1 MGHNSDDD
9 RLLIRLHLDWFRRT
23 GVSPETIKP
32 RRNLLNRLASA
43 LPNGLRD
50 ATEQDLDE
58 WQSALMN
65 TPKSDGDLRD
75 IGTIA
80 GYTSH
85 CRRFFQWALLNEHVQ
100 RDPSLRLPVPR
111 VPRGKP
117 RPIPTEDL
125 QVALACA
132 PEPIKTWLLLAACM
146 GLRCMEIAAIK
157 GQDIHDIDGRLFLD
171 GMGKGQK
178 AFRLPIPPDVVDALR
193 PHMRAKGPLFRTPTG
208 RATNPHDVS
217 KTTADWFRS
226 IGMPYAM
233 HQLRHWFATYFYQST
248 KDVLMLREV
257 MRHESLRTSQIYAQ
271 TTTEAA
277 TAAMDQLGGR
287 LRPKAT
293 RRRAKPAPP
302 NEPGGVA
309 AA

>member
-1 MGHNSDDD
+1 MGTITDDD
-9 RLLIRLHLDWFRRT
+9 RELIRLHLDWFRRT
-23 GVSPETIKP
+23 GVSDETVKP
-32 RRNLLNRLASA
+32 RRNLLFRLAKA
-43 LPNGLRD
+43 LPNGLRA

-58 WQSALMN
+58 WQSWIMR
-65 TPKSDGDLRD
+65 TPKSNGDPRD

-85 CRRFFQWALLNEHVQ
+85 CRRFYQWALLNDHVD
-100 RDPSLRLPVPR
+100 RDPALRLPVPR
-111 VPRGKP
+111 VPHGKP

-125 QVALACA
+125 QTALACA
-132 PEPIKTWLLLAACM
+132 PEPIRTWLLLASCM

-157 GQDIHDIDGRLFLD
+157 GPDIPAIAGRLFLD
-171 GMGKGQK
+171 GMGKGKK
-178 AFRLPIPPDVVDALR
+178 AFRLPIPPDVVEALR

-208 RATNPHDVS
+208 RPTNPHDVS
-217 KTTADWFRS
+217 KTTSDWFKS

-233 HQLRHWFATYFYQST
+233 HELRHWFGTYFYQST

-277 TAAMDQLGGR
+277 TAAMDRLGGR
-287 LRPKAT
+287 LKPKP
-293 RRRAKPAPP
+293 RRRRPP
-302 NEPGGVA
+302 SGSPGQAEA
-309 AA
+309 A